1 MQVKV
6 WYSFMMG
13 KIKNY
18 LKNASFSIK
27 ITYQAAKYYFVLKSA
42 LSLLLSFVP
51 IVKIYIWKIIIDLL
65 ISASANEMLTG
76 LVKYAILYFTV
87 HLAQELIIKMSQY
100 IEYKYND
107 KVNYYVENL
116 LLEQFAA
123 VDLGFYDSSEYRDK
137 LNQVWD
143 IKSSVTALASLF
155 FAQVQTLLSFIVS
168 LILFARWNAAYALVI
183 VLCSLPIIF
192 VEWKVNQL
200 DINFS
205 MQNQKNERAM
215 RYFKYIFTN
224 YDNSLEIKLY
234 NIKDFLIGKYIDSW
248 KEYYKNRKKFTAKI
262 AALMFVSLLI
272 STFVSQL
279 LLYILLIGKIAKKII
294 SIGDAMYY
302 MSLFHNLY
310 NSTVSLIRIISSS
323 NAAFVR
329 LNAVKEFINQK
340 PMVRKNGVL
349 TLDKIQKI
357 EFSHVYFRY
366 PGKENYVLEDCS
378 FTMEAGQQIGL
389 VGENGCG
396 KSTIVKLILRL
407 YDVEEGEI
415 LLNGIDIMEYD
426 IEKYRAMFSVLFQ
439 DFIKYSFTLR
449 ENVSLSDIEKSDNDE
464 RIKDALSKSEM
475 SELVSTWDKG
485 LETPLTRSFEPD
497 GKELSGGQWQR
508 IALSRVFFADRDFV
522 ILDEPS
528 ASLDVFAEEKIFHQ
542 FQQLSGNRSSIIIS
556 HRLSSIVAA
565 DKILVLKNGRIL
577 EQGKHKELLSKN
589 GYYSE
594 LFYAQAQSYR

>member
-1 MQVKV
+1 
-6 WYSFMMG
+6 MMG

-87 HLAQELIIKMSQY
+87 HIVQELIIKMSQY

-329 LNAVKEFINQK
+329 LNTVKEFINQK
-340 PMVRKNGVL
+340 PMVQKNGVL

-542 FQQLSGNRSSIIIS
+542 FQQLSGTRSSIIIS

>member
-1 MQVKV
+1 M

-13 KIKNY
+13 KIKNH

-65 ISASANEMLTG
+65 ISASASEMLTG
-76 LVKYAILYFTV
+76 LAKYAILYFTV
-87 HLAQELIIKMSQY
+87 HIVQELIIKMSQY

-340 PMVRKNGVL
+340 PMVQKNGVL

-577 EQGKHKELLSKN
+577 EQGKHRELLSKN

>member
-1 MQVKV
+1 M

-51 IVKIYIWKIIIDLL
+51 IVKIYIWKLIIDLL

-87 HLAQELIIKMSQY
+87 HLVQELIIKMSQY

-340 PMVRKNGVL
+340 PMVQKNGVL

-542 FQQLSGNRSSIIIS
+542 FQQLSGTRSSIIIS

-577 EQGKHKELLSKN
+577 EQGKHRELLSKN

>member
-1 MQVKV
+1 M

-87 HLAQELIIKMSQY
+87 HIVQELIIKMSQY

-205 MQNQKNERAM
+205 MHNQKNERAM

-279 LLYILLIGKIAKKII
+279 LLYILLIGKIAKKN
-294 SIGDAMYY
+294 
-302 MSLFHNLY
+302 HQHWRRN
-310 NSTVSLIRIISSS
+310 
-323 NAAFVR
+323 
-329 LNAVKEFINQK
+329 
-340 PMVRKNGVL
+340 VL
-349 TLDKIQKI
+349 
-357 EFSHVYFRY
+357 
-366 PGKENYVLEDCS
+366 YVL
-378 FTMEAGQQIGL
+378 
-389 VGENGCG
+389 
-396 KSTIVKLILRL
+396 
-407 YDVEEGEI
+407 
-415 LLNGIDIMEYD
+415 
-426 IEKYRAMFSVLFQ
+426 
-439 DFIKYSFTLR
+439 
-449 ENVSLSDIEKSDNDE
+449 
-464 RIKDALSKSEM
+464 
-475 SELVSTWDKG
+475 
-485 LETPLTRSFEPD
+485 
-497 GKELSGGQWQR
+497 
-508 IALSRVFFADRDFV
+508 
-522 ILDEPS
+522 
-528 ASLDVFAEEKIFHQ
+528 
-542 FQQLSGNRSSIIIS
+542 IS
-556 HRLSSIVAA
+556 
-565 DKILVLKNGRIL
+565 
-577 EQGKHKELLSKN
+577 
-589 GYYSE
+589 
-594 LFYAQAQSYR
+594 

>member
-1 MQVKV
+1 M

-87 HLAQELIIKMSQY
+87 HIVQELIIKMSQY

-340 PMVRKNGVL
+340 PMVQKNGVL

-528 ASLDVFAEEKIFHQ
+528 ASLDVFAEEKIFRQ

-577 EQGKHKELLSKN
+577 EQGKHRELLSKN

>member
-1 MQVKV
+1 M

-13 KIKNY
+13 KIKNH

-65 ISASANEMLTG
+65 ISASASEMLTG
-76 LVKYAILYFTV
+76 LAKYAILYFTV
-87 HLAQELIIKMSQY
+87 HIVQELIIKMSQY

-329 LNAVKEFINQK
+329 LNTVKEFINQK
-340 PMVRKNGVL
+340 PMVQKNGVL

-542 FQQLSGNRSSIIIS
+542 FQQLSGTRSSIIIS

-577 EQGKHKELLSKN
+577 EQGKHRELLSKN

>member
-1 MQVKV
+1 
-6 WYSFMMG
+6 
-13 KIKNY
+13 
-18 LKNASFSIK
+18 
-27 ITYQAAKYYFVLKSA
+27 
-42 LSLLLSFVP
+42 
-51 IVKIYIWKIIIDLL
+51 
-65 ISASANEMLTG
+65 
-76 LVKYAILYFTV
+76 
-87 HLAQELIIKMSQY
+87 
-100 IEYKYND
+100 
-107 KVNYYVENL
+107 
-116 LLEQFAA
+116 
-123 VDLGFYDSSEYRDK
+123 
-137 LNQVWD
+137 
-143 IKSSVTALASLF
+143 
-155 FAQVQTLLSFIVS
+155 
-168 LILFARWNAAYALVI
+168 
-183 VLCSLPIIF
+183 
-192 VEWKVNQL
+192 
-200 DINFS
+200 
-205 MQNQKNERAM
+205 M

-302 MSLFHNLY
+302 MSLFHNLN

-329 LNAVKEFINQK
+329 LNTVKEFINQK
-340 PMVRKNGVL
+340 PMVQKNGVL

-542 FQQLSGNRSSIIIS
+542 FQQLSGTRSSIIIS

-577 EQGKHKELLSKN
+577 EQGKHRELLSKN

>member
-1 MQVKV
+1 ME
-6 WYSFMMG
+6 

-18 LKNASFSIK
+18 LGNASFSIK

-87 HLAQELIIKMSQY
+87 HLVQELIIKMSQY

-323 NAAFVR
+323 NAAFVC
-329 LNAVKEFINQK
+329 LNTVKEFINQK
-340 PMVRKNGVL
+340 PMVQKNGVL

-475 SELVSTWDKG
+475 SKLVSTWDKG
-485 LETPLTRSFEPD
+485 LETPLTRSFESD

-528 ASLDVFAEEKIFHQ
+528 ASLDVFAEEKIFRQ
-542 FQQLSGNRSSIIIS
+542 FQQLFGNRSSIIIS

-577 EQGKHKELLSKN
+577 EQGKHRELLSKN

>member
-1 MQVKV
+1 M

-65 ISASANEMLTG
+65 ISASASEMLTG
-76 LVKYAILYFTV
+76 LAKYAILYFTV
-87 HLAQELIIKMSQY
+87 HIVQELIIKMSQY

-329 LNAVKEFINQK
+329 LNTVKEFINQK
-340 PMVRKNGVL
+340 PMVQKNGVL

-415 LLNGIDIMEYD
+415 LLNGIAIMEYD

-565 DKILVLKNGRIL
+565 GKILVLKNGRIL
-577 EQGKHKELLSKN
+577 EQGKHRELLSKN

>member
-340 PMVRKNGVL
+340 PMVQKNGVL

-528 ASLDVFAEEKIFHQ
+528 ASLDVFAEEKIFRQ

>member
-1 MQVKV
+1 M

-18 LKNASFSIK
+18 PKNASFSIK

-87 HLAQELIIKMSQY
+87 HLVQELIIKMSQY

-329 LNAVKEFINQK
+329 LNTVKEFINQK
-340 PMVRKNGVL
+340 PMVQKNGVL

-449 ENVSLSDIEKSDNDE
+449 ENVSLSDIEKSENDE

-542 FQQLSGNRSSIIIS
+542 FQQLSGTRSSIIIS

-577 EQGKHKELLSKN
+577 EQGKHRELLSKN

>member
-1 MQVKV
+1 M

-87 HLAQELIIKMSQY
+87 HLVQELIIKMSQY

-224 YDNSLEIKLY
+224 YDNGLEIKLY

-340 PMVRKNGVL
+340 PMVQKNGVL

-528 ASLDVFAEEKIFHQ
+528 ASLYVFAEEKIFRQ

-577 EQGKHKELLSKN
+577 EQGKHRELLSKN

>member
-1 MQVKV
+1 M

-42 LSLLLSFVP
+42 LSLLLSFIP

-65 ISASANEMLTG
+65 ISASANEMFTG

-340 PMVRKNGVL
+340 PMVQKNGVL

-565 DKILVLKNGRIL
+565 DKILVLKNGRIW
-577 EQGKHKELLSKN
+577 EQGKHRELLSKN

>member
-1 MQVKV
+1 M

-87 HLAQELIIKMSQY
+87 HLVQELIIKMSQY

-192 VEWKVNQL
+192 VEWKANQL

-205 MQNQKNERAM
+205 TQNQKNERAM

-340 PMVRKNGVL
+340 PMVQKNGVL

-542 FQQLSGNRSSIIIS
+542 FQQLSGTRSSIIIS

-577 EQGKHKELLSKN
+577 EQGKHRELLSKN

>member
-1 MQVKV
+1 M

-87 HLAQELIIKMSQY
+87 HIVQELIIKMSQY

-248 KEYYKNRKKFTAKI
+248 TEYYKNRKKFTAKI

-329 LNAVKEFINQK
+329 LNTVKEFINQK
-340 PMVRKNGVL
+340 PMVQKNGVL

-577 EQGKHKELLSKN
+577 EQGKHRELLSKN

>member
-1 MQVKV
+1 M

-65 ISASANEMLTG
+65 ISASASEMLTG
-76 LVKYAILYFTV
+76 LAKYAILYFTV
-87 HLAQELIIKMSQY
+87 HIVQELIIKMSQY

-340 PMVRKNGVL
+340 PMVQKNGVL

-542 FQQLSGNRSSIIIS
+542 FQQLSGTRSSIIIS

-577 EQGKHKELLSKN
+577 EQGKHRELLSKN

>member
-1 MQVKV
+1 M

-87 HLAQELIIKMSQY
+87 HLVQELIIKMSQY

-329 LNAVKEFINQK
+329 LNTVKEFINQK
-340 PMVRKNGVL
+340 PMVQKNGML

-357 EFSHVYFRY
+357 EFFHVYFRY

-528 ASLDVFAEEKIFHQ
+528 ASLDVFAEEKIFRQ

-577 EQGKHKELLSKN
+577 EQGKHRELLSKN

>member
-1 MQVKV
+1 M

-87 HLAQELIIKMSQY
+87 HLVQELIIKMSQY

-340 PMVRKNGVL
+340 PMVQKNGML

-542 FQQLSGNRSSIIIS
+542 FQQLSGTRSSIIIS

-577 EQGKHKELLSKN
+577 EQGKHRELLSKN

-594 LFYAQAQSYR
+594 LFCAQAQSYR

>member
-1 MQVKV
+1 M

-87 HLAQELIIKMSQY
+87 HLVQELIIKMSQY

-205 MQNQKNERAM
+205 MQNPKNERAM

-329 LNAVKEFINQK
+329 LNTVKEFINQK
-340 PMVRKNGVL
+340 PMVQKNGVL

-542 FQQLSGNRSSIIIS
+542 FQQLSGTRSSIIIS

-577 EQGKHKELLSKN
+577 EQGKHRELLSKN

>member
-1 MQVKV
+1 M

-42 LSLLLSFVP
+42 LSLLLSFIP

-65 ISASANEMLTG
+65 ISASANEMFTG

-340 PMVRKNGVL
+340 PMVQKNGVL

-528 ASLDVFAEEKIFHQ
+528 ASLDVFAEEKIFRQ

-565 DKILVLKNGRIL
+565 DKILVLKNGRIW
-577 EQGKHKELLSKN
+577 EQGKHRELLSKN

>member
-1 MQVKV
+1 M
-6 WYSFMMG
+6 WYSFMME

-42 LSLLLSFVP
+42 LSLLLSFAP

-87 HLAQELIIKMSQY
+87 HLVQELIIKMSQY

-340 PMVRKNGVL
+340 PMVQKNGVL

-577 EQGKHKELLSKN
+577 EQGKHRELLSKN

>member
-1 MQVKV
+1 M

-87 HLAQELIIKMSQY
+87 HLVQELIIKMSQY

-123 VDLGFYDSSEYRDK
+123 VDLGFYDSSEYGDK

-340 PMVRKNGVL
+340 PMVQKNGVL

-528 ASLDVFAEEKIFHQ
+528 ASLDVFAEEKIFRQ

>member
-340 PMVRKNGVL
+340 PMVQKNGVL

>member
-1 MQVKV
+1 
-6 WYSFMMG
+6 MMG

-87 HLAQELIIKMSQY
+87 HLVQELIIKMSQY

-262 AALMFVSLLI
+262 AALMFASLLI

-340 PMVRKNGVL
+340 PMVQKNGVL

-542 FQQLSGNRSSIIIS
+542 FQQLSGTRSSIIIS

>member
-1 MQVKV
+1 MQVRV

-340 PMVRKNGVL
+340 PMVQKNGVL

-528 ASLDVFAEEKIFHQ
+528 ASLDVFAEEKIFRQ

>member
-1 MQVKV
+1 M

-87 HLAQELIIKMSQY
+87 HIVQELIIKMSQY

-329 LNAVKEFINQK
+329 LNTVKEFINQK
-340 PMVRKNGVL
+340 PMVQKNGVL

-577 EQGKHKELLSKN
+577 EQGKHRELLSKN

>member
-1 MQVKV
+1 M

-87 HLAQELIIKMSQY
+87 HIVQELIIKMSQY

-329 LNAVKEFINQK
+329 LNTVKEFINQK
-340 PMVRKNGVL
+340 PMVQKNGVL

-542 FQQLSGNRSSIIIS
+542 FQQLSGTRSSIIIS

-577 EQGKHKELLSKN
+577 EQGKHRELLSKN

>member
-1 MQVKV
+1 M

-65 ISASANEMLTG
+65 ISASASEMLTG
-76 LVKYAILYFTV
+76 LAKYAILYFTV
-87 HLAQELIIKMSQY
+87 HIVQELIIKMSQY

-329 LNAVKEFINQK
+329 LNTVKEFINQK
-340 PMVRKNGVL
+340 PMVQKNGVL

-577 EQGKHKELLSKN
+577 EQGKHRELLSKN

>member
-1 MQVKV
+1 M

-87 HLAQELIIKMSQY
+87 HIVQELIIKMSQY

-205 MQNQKNERAM
+205 IQNQKNERAM

-224 YDNSLEIKLY
+224 HDNSLEIKLY

-329 LNAVKEFINQK
+329 LNTVKEFINQK
-340 PMVRKNGVL
+340 PMVQKNGVL

-542 FQQLSGNRSSIIIS
+542 FQQLSGTRSSIIIS

-577 EQGKHKELLSKN
+577 EQGKHRELLSKN

>member
-1 MQVKV
+1 M

-87 HLAQELIIKMSQY
+87 HLVQELIIKMSQY

-340 PMVRKNGVL
+340 PMVQKNGVL

-577 EQGKHKELLSKN
+577 EQGKHRELLSKN

>member
-1 MQVKV
+1 M
-6 WYSFMMG
+6 WYGFMMG

-18 LKNASFSIK
+18 LKKASFSIK

-87 HLAQELIIKMSQY
+87 HIVQELIIKMSQY

-340 PMVRKNGVL
+340 PMVQKNGVL

-426 IEKYRAMFSVLFQ
+426 IEKYRVMFSVLFQ

-542 FQQLSGNRSSIIIS
+542 FQQLSGTRSSIIIS

-577 EQGKHKELLSKN
+577 EQGKHRELLSKN

>member
-1 MQVKV
+1 
-6 WYSFMMG
+6 
-13 KIKNY
+13 
-18 LKNASFSIK
+18 
-27 ITYQAAKYYFVLKSA
+27 
-42 LSLLLSFVP
+42 
-51 IVKIYIWKIIIDLL
+51 
-65 ISASANEMLTG
+65 
-76 LVKYAILYFTV
+76 
-87 HLAQELIIKMSQY
+87 
-100 IEYKYND
+100 
-107 KVNYYVENL
+107 
-116 LLEQFAA
+116 
-123 VDLGFYDSSEYRDK
+123 
-137 LNQVWD
+137 
-143 IKSSVTALASLF
+143 
-155 FAQVQTLLSFIVS
+155 
-168 LILFARWNAAYALVI
+168 
-183 VLCSLPIIF
+183 
-192 VEWKVNQL
+192 
-200 DINFS
+200 
-205 MQNQKNERAM
+205 
-215 RYFKYIFTN
+215 
-224 YDNSLEIKLY
+224 
-234 NIKDFLIGKYIDSW
+234 
-248 KEYYKNRKKFTAKI
+248 
-262 AALMFVSLLI
+262 
-272 STFVSQL
+272 
-279 LLYILLIGKIAKKII
+279 
-294 SIGDAMYY
+294 

-340 PMVRKNGVL
+340 PMVQKNGVL

-565 DKILVLKNGRIL
+565 GKILVLKNGRIL

>member
-1 MQVKV
+1 M

-87 HLAQELIIKMSQY
+87 HLVQELIIKMSQY

-116 LLEQFAA
+116 LLEQFVA

-310 NSTVSLIRIISSS
+310 NSTVSLIRIISSA

-329 LNAVKEFINQK
+329 LNAVKEFINQT
-340 PMVRKNGVL
+340 PMVQKNGVL

-357 EFSHVYFRY
+357 EFFHVYFRY

-528 ASLDVFAEEKIFHQ
+528 ASLDVFAEEKIFRQ

-577 EQGKHKELLSKN
+577 EQGKHRELLSKN

>member
-1 MQVKV
+1 M

-87 HLAQELIIKMSQY
+87 HLVQELIIKMSQY

-205 MQNQKNERAM
+205 TQNQKNERAM

-340 PMVRKNGVL
+340 PMVQKNGVL

-485 LETPLTRSFEPD
+485 LETPLTRNFEPD

-577 EQGKHKELLSKN
+577 EQGKHRELLSKN

>member
-1 MQVKV
+1 M

-87 HLAQELIIKMSQY
+87 HIVQELIIKMSQY

-329 LNAVKEFINQK
+329 LNTVKEFINQK
-340 PMVRKNGVL
+340 PMVQKNGVL

-449 ENVSLSDIEKSDNDE
+449 ENVSLSDIEKSENDE

-542 FQQLSGNRSSIIIS
+542 FQQLSGPRSSIIIS